1 MSIGPRKAEDY
12 KTQKTIIT
20 HKVVRRVLTFSDIE
34 IEKNKKFTA
43 IKFLFLKRC
52 GYWENVSILRERG
65 QNLFFLY
72 FNWLV

>member
-43 IKFLFLKRC
+43 RKFLFLKRC
-52 GYWENVSILRERG
+52 GY
-65 QNLFFLY
+65 
-72 FNWLV
+72 